1 MQIYTHWRFCYDI
14 IYSVMEVSGKWV
26 RIGVVARALG
36 LSPSRVRQLADEGVI
51 ASRRTAGGHRLFDQS
66 AIREAQAM
74 RRLPAA
80 TLRHPAVAPVW
91 QQTIPLPGADE
102 SEAWQH
108 VRTALALP
116 DTAAATTMQYAFT
129 ELLNNAIDHS
139 GASTA
144 TITWWI
150 EPALWSF
157 EITDQGDGVFPHLR
171 SGLGLEDMFAAI
183 QELTKG
189 RTTTAPDRH
198 TGEGIFFASKAVD
211 VFALS
216 SAGLTWTVDNLRAD
230 QAVGTSPVTLGTRA
244 TCEIDPVS
252 DRSLA
257 GVFARFTDDNFN
269 FSRSNTVVHLF
280 GLGVRFVSRSEAKRL
295 LEGLDRFTQV
305 EVDFTGVQDVGQG
318 FVDEL
323 VRVWPS
329 QHPGTTITPTHMNSA
344 VEFMLR
350 RGLRN

>member
-1 MQIYTHWRFCYDI
+1 M
-14 IYSVMEVSGKWV
+14 VEVSTDWV
-26 RIGVVARALG
+26 RIGVVAKTLG

-66 AIREAQAM
+66 AIREAQAL

-80 TLRHPAVAPVW
+80 AVHRPVVAPAW
-91 QQTIPLPGADE
+91 QSTIELAGADE
-102 SEAWQH
+102 SDAWQDAC
-108 VRTALALP
+108 TALALP

-144 TITWWI
+144 IATWWV

-157 EITDQGDGVFPHLR
+157 EIADPGDGVFPHLR
-171 SGLGLEDMFAAI
+171 SGLGLGDLFAAI

-189 RTTTAPDRH
+189 RATTAPERH
-198 TGEGIFFASKAVD
+198 TGGGIFFASKAVD
-211 VFALS
+211 MFTLE
-216 SAGLTWTVDNLRAD
+216 SAGLAWTVDNLRGD
-230 QAVGTSPVTLGTRA
+230 QAIGTSAVTSGTRV
-244 TCEIDPVS
+244 TCEIDPTS
-252 DRSLA
+252 GRSLA
-257 GVFARFTDDNFN
+257 EVFARFADEDFD
-269 FSRSNTVVHLF
+269 FSRSHTVVHLF
-280 GLGVRFVSRSEAKRL
+280 GLGVRFISRSEAKRL
-295 LEGLDRFTQV
+295 LQGLDRFTQV

-323 VRVWPS
+323 VRVWPT
-329 QHPGTTITPTHMNSA
+329 QHAGTTITPTHMNPA

-350 RGLRN
+350 RGLRSTQPDAPR

>member
-1 MQIYTHWRFCYDI
+1 M
-14 IYSVMEVSGKWV
+14 VEVLQDWV
-26 RIGVVARALG
+26 RIGVVARTLG

-66 AIREAQAM
+66 AIRDALA
-74 RRLPAA
+74 RRQLPAFA
-80 TLRHPAVAPVW
+80 VHLPSVAPAW
-91 QQTIPLPGADE
+91 RQTIQLAGADE
-102 SEAWQH
+102 SEVWREA
-108 VRTALALP
+108 TAALALP
-116 DTAAATTMQYAFT
+116 DTPAATTMQYAFT
-129 ELLNNAIDHS
+129 EMFNNAIDHS

-144 TITWWI
+144 TATWWI
-150 EPALWSF
+150 EAALWSF
-157 EITDQGDGVFPHLR
+157 EITDQGEGVFPHLR
-171 SGLGLEDMFAAI
+171 QGLGLGDMFAAI

-211 VFALS
+211 VFSLS
-216 SAGLTWTVDNLRAD
+216 SAGLTWTVDNLRSD
-230 QAVGTSPVTLGTRA
+230 QAIGTSPVTAGTRV
-244 TCEIDPVS
+244 TCELDPAS
-252 DRSLA
+252 DRTL
-257 GVFARFTDDNFN
+257 GEVFARFTDENFD
-269 FSRSNTVVHLF
+269 FSRTKTVVHLF

-295 LEGLDRFTQV
+295 LQGLDRFTQV

-329 QHPGTTITPTHMNSA
+329 QHPGTTILPTHMSSP

-350 RGLRN
+350 RGLPNL

>member
-1 MQIYTHWRFCYDI
+1 M
-14 IYSVMEVSGKWV
+14 VEVPGNWV
-26 RIGVVARALG
+26 RIGVVARTLG
-36 LSPSRVRQLADEGVI
+36 LSASRVRQLADEGAI

-74 RRLPAA
+74 RRLPATA
-80 TLRHPAVAPVW
+80 VHRPAAAPVW
-91 QQTIPLPGADE
+91 QQTIRLAGADE
-102 SEAWQH
+102 SDAWRDAH
-108 VRTALALP
+108 AALALP

-144 TITWWI
+144 TVIWWI

-157 EITDQGDGVFPHLR
+157 EITDQGDGVFPHLQ
-171 SGLGLEDMFAAI
+171 SGLGLEDRFAAI

-230 QAVGTSPVTLGTRA
+230 QAVGTSPVITGTRA
-244 TCEIDPVS
+244 TCEIDPAS

-257 GVFARFTDDNFN
+257 AVFARFTDDNFD

-295 LEGLDRFTQV
+295 LQGLDKFTQV

-329 QHPGTTITPTHMNSA
+329 QHPGTTITPTHMNPA
-344 VEFMLR
+344 IDFMLR
-350 RGLRN
+350 RGLRNL

>member
-1 MQIYTHWRFCYDI
+1 M
-14 IYSVMEVSGKWV
+14 VEVPDRWV
-26 RIGVVARALG
+26 RIGAVARTLG

-51 ASRRTAGGHRLFDQS
+51 ASRRTAGGHRLFDQA
-66 AIREAQAM
+66 AIREVQSL

-80 TLRHPAVAPVW
+80 PVHHPAIVPAWHRTVE
-91 QQTIPLPGADE
+91 LADADE
-102 SEAWQH
+102 SDAWRDA
-108 VRTALALP
+108 RTALALP
-116 DTAAATTMQYAFT
+116 DTTVATTMQYAFT

-144 TITWWI
+144 VARWWV

-171 SGLGLEDMFAAI
+171 SGLGLPDLFAAI

-211 VFALS
+211 LFTLE
-216 SAGLTWTVDNLRAD
+216 SAGLAWTVDNLRHD
-230 QAVGTSPVTLGTRA
+230 QAIGTSPITIGTRV
-244 TCEIDPVS
+244 TCEIDPAS
-252 DRSLA
+252 NRSLA
-257 GVFARFTDDNFN
+257 AVFARFTDENFD
-269 FSRSNTVVHLF
+269 FSRTNTVVHLF
-280 GLGVRFVSRSEAKRL
+280 GLGVRFISRSEAKRL
-295 LEGLDRFTQV
+295 LQGLDRFTQV

-323 VRVWPS
+323 VRVWPT
-329 QHPGTTITPTHMNSA
+329 QHPGTTITPTHMNPA
-344 VEFMLR
+344 VQFMLH
-350 RGLRN
+350 RGLPSAQPETRDTDGPAG